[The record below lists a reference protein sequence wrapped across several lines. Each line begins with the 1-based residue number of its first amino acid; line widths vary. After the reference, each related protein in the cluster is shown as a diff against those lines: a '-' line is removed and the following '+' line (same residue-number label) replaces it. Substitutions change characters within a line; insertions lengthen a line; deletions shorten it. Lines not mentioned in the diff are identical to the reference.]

1 LILAFAWGALAQTQ
15 PAGAPPA
22 NAPEVRAH
30 ESAPPFQIRV
40 ETNLVTVKVVV
51 RDAKGRPVAGLRK
64 EDFRLF
70 DSGKPQDITGFAAE
84 TAAAKAAAPEAVAT
98 PAPVAP
104 NPPPATAPSPAAPVP
119 QRFVALYFDDLHM
132 DFGAVQQPRDA
143 AWRYISTALR
153 PEDRVAIFTSS
164 NQVGI
169 DFTDDRAKLHD
180 ALSRLAPHS
189 RTDPLSQECPAIGEY
204 QAYLIAERQD
214 RNALDL
220 AAEEARECCKT
231 RGKCSGD
238 FSQRAAEIWDRA
250 ALQSLDALEVADGV
264 IRRVAAMPGQRILVL
279 VSTGF
284 LIATREREVGALI
297 ERALRQ
303 NVVVNAIDAAGL
315 YAKTYPNVNLVRR
328 PDLQSAKFRIE
339 NEGLSV
345 QRDVLAGLTAGTGGA
360 FFHNS
365 NDFDDGFRQTAQAPE
380 VSYVL
385 SFSPADVKMDGKF
398 HALKVTVDSGSG
410 WDIQARRGYF
420 ANAETAPAKS
430 ELESLV
436 FSQEEHQGLPATVTA
451 QVGASAV
458 TVKIHVDIQ
467 ALQFRKEADRSLD
480 TLILETALFD
490 RDGKYVAGKESTV
503 DFRLTDAKLEQLLKS
518 GMNTE
523 IGFQIAPG
531 TYRIREV
538 VRDTGTKKLAALNY
552 NIEVTAAPP
561 VQAAVL
567 PAAPARPA
575 KHKEEKKTKSMLD
588 WSMAQFEKAMP
599 ELRGLEPAES
609 QERLAV
615 LLQRTGE
622 NVKSF
627 FDVLPNTT
635 ARERIDLER
644 LLSTEHRTEEFNY
657 LALPRPGKDG
667 VALDEYRTNAA
678 GKRAEPKALQHG
690 FVTTGFVSMII
701 QFHPLYLSESQ
712 FRYLGRQNMDGHPTD
727 VVFFAQIP
735 GKARVKESLRTQF
748 RSLEITLQGVAW
760 IDSDTYHIV
769 RMRTELEPRADLDL
783 KEETTESRFTEVRF
797 KDVPQAFWLPEEVTV
812 TVNWDGAV
820 FRNRHRY
827 SDFQLFRVDTDA
839 APPRSPARN

>member
-1 LILAFAWGALAQTQ
+1 MDWEKNHRFFRRHPPGISGADGQPCQSHGREAGRLHAATAVLPGLRPNLVREYDGAVGAHAGGYQPAFARRVPRQRGTAEYAGVPRGVLMQSGRSHGFGRSLPRLVVGQTSRSGCPLGRVLQDPLLILAFAWGALAQTQ

-84 TAAAKAAAPEAVAT
+84 TAPAKAAAPEAVAT

-104 NPPPATAPSPAAPVP
+104 NPPPATVPSPAAPVP
-119 QRFVALYFDDLHM
+119 QRFAALYLDDLHV

-169 DFTDDRAKLHD
+169 DFTDDRGKLHD

-204 QAYLIAERQD
+204 QAYLMQERQD
-214 RNALDL
+214 RNALDR

-264 IRRVAAMPGQRILVL
+264 IRRVASMPGQRILVL

-284 LIATREREVGALI
+284 LIATRERQVGALI
-297 ERALRQ
+297 DWALRQ

-328 PDLQSAKFRIE
+328 P
-339 NEGLSV
+339 
-345 QRDVLAGLTAGTGGA
+345 VLAGLTAGTGGA

-398 HALKVTVDSGSG
+398 HALKVTVDGGSG
-410 WDIQARRGYF
+410 WDIQARHGYF

-458 TVKIHVDIQ
+458 DSEDSRGHPGLAVSQGGGSEPRH
-467 ALQFRKEADRSLD
+467 ADP
-480 TLILETALFD
+480 
-490 RDGKYVAGKESTV
+490 RDGAVRPRWKDVAGKESTV

-567 PAAPARPA
+567 AAAPARPA

-588 WSMAQFEKAMP
+588 WSMAQFEKTMP
-599 ELRGLEPAES
+599 ELRGLDPAES
-609 QERLAV
+609 QEQLAV
-615 LLQRTGE
+615 LLQE
-622 NVKSF
+622 NR
-627 FDVLPNTT
+627 
-635 ARERIDLER
+635 REREV
-644 LLSTEHRTEEFNY
+644 LL
-657 LALPRPGKDG
+657 
-667 VALDEYRTNAA
+667 
-678 GKRAEPKALQHG
+678 
-690 FVTTGFVSMII
+690 
-701 QFHPLYLSESQ
+701 
-712 FRYLGRQNMDGHPTD
+712 
-727 VVFFAQIP
+727 
-735 GKARVKESLRTQF
+735 
-748 RSLEITLQGVAW
+748 
-760 IDSDTYHIV
+760 
-769 RMRTELEPRADLDL
+769 
-783 KEETTESRFTEVRF
+783 
-797 KDVPQAFWLPEEVTV
+797 
-812 TVNWDGAV
+812 
-820 FRNRHRY
+820 
-827 SDFQLFRVDTDA
+827 
-839 APPRSPARN
+839 

>member
-1 LILAFAWGALAQTQ
+1 
-15 PAGAPPA
+15 
-22 NAPEVRAH
+22 
-30 ESAPPFQIRV
+30 
-40 ETNLVTVKVVV
+40 
-51 RDAKGRPVAGLRK
+51 VAGLRK
-64 EDFRLF
+64 EDFRLS
-70 DSGKPQDITGFAAE
+70 DSGKPQEITGFAVETGNAGAAAEAPKPAPE
-84 TAAAKAAAPEAVAT
+84 TAAASAT
-98 PAPVAP
+98 
-104 NPPPATAPSPAAPVP
+104 SVP

-284 LIATREREVGALI
+284 LIATRERQVGALI
-297 ERALRQ
+297 DWALRQ
-303 NVVVNAIDAAGL
+303 NVVVNVIDAAGL

-567 PAAPARPA
+567 AAAPAGPV
-575 KHKEEKKTKSMLD
+575 KHKEEKKKKTKSMLD
-588 WSMAQFEKAMP
+588 WSMAQFEKTMP

-615 LLQRTGE
+615 LLQKTGE

-627 FDVLPNTT
+627 FDVLPDTT

-678 GKRAEPKALQHG
+678 GRRAEPKALQHG
-690 FVTTGFVSMII
+690 FVTTGFVSMTI

-783 KEETTESRFTEVRF
+783 RKKRRSRGSR
-797 KDVPQAFWLPEEVTV
+797 KCGSIQ
-812 TVNWDGAV
+812 GC
-820 FRNRHRY
+820 
-827 SDFQLFRVDTDA
+827 
-839 APPRSPARN
+839 APGLLVA

>member
-1 LILAFAWGALAQTQ
+1 M
-15 PAGAPPA
+15 
-22 NAPEVRAH
+22 
-30 ESAPPFQIRV
+30 
-40 ETNLVTVKVVV
+40 
-51 RDAKGRPVAGLRK
+51 
-64 EDFRLF
+64 
-70 DSGKPQDITGFAAE
+70 
-84 TAAAKAAAPEAVAT
+84 
-98 PAPVAP
+98 
-104 NPPPATAPSPAAPVP
+104 
-119 QRFVALYFDDLHM
+119 ALYFDDLHM

-204 QAYLIAERQD
+204 QAYLMQERQD

-231 RGKCSGD
+231 RAKCSGD

-284 LIATREREVGALI
+284 LIATRERQVGALI
-297 ERALRQ
+297 DWALRQ

-531 TYRIREV
+531 TYRIRESRARY
-538 VRDTGTKKLAALNY
+538 RD
-552 NIEVTAAPP
+552 
-561 VQAAVL
+561 
-567 PAAPARPA
+567 
-575 KHKEEKKTKSMLD
+575 EE
-588 WSMAQFEKAMP
+588 AGRV
-599 ELRGLEPAES
+599 EL
-609 QERLAV
+609 
-615 LLQRTGE
+615 
-622 NVKSF
+622 
-627 FDVLPNTT
+627 
-635 ARERIDLER
+635 
-644 LLSTEHRTEEFNY
+644 
-657 LALPRPGKDG
+657 
-667 VALDEYRTNAA
+667 
-678 GKRAEPKALQHG
+678 
-690 FVTTGFVSMII
+690 
-701 QFHPLYLSESQ
+701 
-712 FRYLGRQNMDGHPTD
+712 
-727 VVFFAQIP
+727 
-735 GKARVKESLRTQF
+735 
-748 RSLEITLQGVAW
+748 
-760 IDSDTYHIV
+760 
-769 RMRTELEPRADLDL
+769 
-783 KEETTESRFTEVRF
+783 
-797 KDVPQAFWLPEEVTV
+797 
-812 TVNWDGAV
+812 
-820 FRNRHRY
+820 
-827 SDFQLFRVDTDA
+827 
-839 APPRSPARN
+839 